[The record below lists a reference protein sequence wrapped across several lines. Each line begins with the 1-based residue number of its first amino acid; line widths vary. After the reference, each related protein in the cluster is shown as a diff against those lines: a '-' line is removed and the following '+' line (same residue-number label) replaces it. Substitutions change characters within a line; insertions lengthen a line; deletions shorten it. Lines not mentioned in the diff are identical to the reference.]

1 MKFHRTRQAGRAEN
15 GDIESNR
22 RTYFVEMTLLPTCI
36 DIRDGVRT
44 NAEISQQLMNRP
56 TKDSEEAYEL
66 LYQKLRDFKVTHSN
80 CNVPQGYP
88 DKKLANFVG
97 TIRILEKRRQLE
109 PERVERLDSLGF
121 SW

>member
-1 MKFHRTRQAGRAEN
+1 
-15 GDIESNR
+15 
-22 RTYFVEMTLLPTCI
+22 
-36 DIRDGVRT
+36 
-44 NAEISQQLMNRP
+44 MNTP
-56 TKDSEEAYEL
+56 IKDPEEAYEL
-66 LYQKLRDFKVTHSN
+66 LYQKLRDFKVTHSH

-97 TIRILEKRRQLE
+97 AIRILKKRRQLE

>member
-1 MKFHRTRQAGRAEN
+1 
-15 GDIESNR
+15 
-22 RTYFVEMTLLPTCI
+22 MTLLPTCI
-36 DIRDGVRT
+36 DIRDGIRT

-66 LYQKLRDFKVTHSN
+66 LYQKLREFKVT
-80 CNVPQGYP
+80 
-88 DKKLANFVG
+88 
-97 TIRILEKRRQLE
+97 RRQLE